1 MKNRRLDQLTIGV
14 LVATIGMAACF
25 VVIFIAPD
33 VPFNPLRPEPTAQ
46 AYQLPP
52 TATQTAT
59 VPPTWTWTP
68 PPLTPTPRSTATP
81 EFTPTPRPTRTPTG
95 IPSPTTDP
103 RLPTRSPFKF
113 TATTP
118 VFQADPYG
126 AACGNWGGIGGQVI
140 DIDGSPLK
148 GVSVVGWGGPISEQD
163 KKVFVSGSDARIN
176 RFYNG
181 DGAYELYIG
190 APGDFDFFVVIY
202 ENGRPASP
210 VVKVSMTN
218 NCARDLALI
227 NFQRNH

>member
-1 MKNRRLDQLTIGV
+1 MGV
-14 LVATIGMAACF
+14 LIATVAMLACYAL
-25 VVIFIAPD
+25 IFIAPD
-33 VPFNPLRPEPTAQ
+33 LPINPLRPIPVERLMALGPIPSPT
-46 AYQLPP
+46 P
-52 TATQTAT
+52 TL
-59 VPPTWTWTP
+59 PPTWTWTP
-68 PPLTPTPRSTATP
+68 PPATPTPRPTPTP
-81 EFTPTPRPTRTPTG
+81 EFTATPRPTRTPTI

-103 RLPTRSPFKF
+103 RIPTRSPFKF

-118 VFQADPYG
+118 VLRADPYG

-148 GVSVVGWGGPISEQD
+148 GVSVVGWGGPVPEQA

-190 APGDFDFFVVIY
+190 APGDFDFFVAVY
-202 ENGRPASP
+202 ENGRPVSP
-210 VVKVSMTN
+210 VVQVRMVNDCS
-218 NCARDLALI
+218 RDLAWI